1 MHQTSNQNVDWDLV
15 FRACRL
21 KNIGLTRE
29 LFMRDPWNI
38 LHALDM
44 LDAIE
49 TLEAGELPVPA
60 EPPPPAFWD
69 RLYDRSE
76 LIKRGLNRQR
86 FKYSP
91 WVYVM
96 RHGCLDVL
104 GQLYRR
110 WAARGRP
117 ASHDIPTKAPKRCG
131 IVHRITDG
139 LALIV
144 DAFYPLTLTAEG
156 RWRVDRER
164 IAATGDRY
172 RMRLFFLTLINALAY
187 VVVYETGES
196 LISELATLALVG
208 LMTAGLVRLRVVEAS
223 VED

>member
-21 KNIGLTRE
+21 KNIGLTYE
-29 LFMRDPWNI
+29 LFMKDPWNI

-60 EPPPPAFWD
+60 EPPPPEFWD

-110 WAARGRP
+110 WAARGRQ
-117 ASHDIPTKAPKRCG
+117 ASYGTPTNAPKRRG
-131 IVHRITDG
+131 IVHRITDWLAATVDG
-139 LALIV
+139 LYPLAL
-144 DAFYPLTLTAEG
+144 TAKG
-156 RWRVDRER
+156 RWRVDRQR

-172 RMRLFFLTLINALAY
+172 SMRLWFLSLIAGVAY
-187 VVVYETGES
+187 AVAYGSGES
-196 LISELATLALVG
+196 LVLPLAILAFTG
-208 LMTAGLVRLRVVEAS
+208 LTTAAMVRLWIVEAS